1 MGQKVNP
8 HGFRVGVIQNWD
20 SRWFV
25 KDEEFGDTLVS
36 DFKVRKFLKEKY
48 DAEIE
53 KLTIEL
59 NAVKTMRNQLITEN
73 ESLKQDLKTMTCYMD
88 TYKNKFET
96 LNDKVI
102 KAKNM
107 LE

>member
-36 DFKVRKFLKEKY
+36 DFKIREFLKKKY
-48 DAEIE
+48 REAGVPKIEIE
-53 KLTIEL
+53 RNNAQVSIFLHCSKPGMVVGHQGEEIKRSPCEL
-59 NAVKTMRNQLITEN
+59 RDGITKTAR
-73 ESLKQDLKTMTCYMD
+73 
-88 TYKNKFET
+88 
-96 LNDKVI
+96 
-102 KAKNM
+102 
-107 LE
+107 